1 MSLDRCMQ
9 PSSQPDTQKGGEQVR
24 YIGVDVGKKRYQVC
38 ITDEHGVILN
48 EFPFDN
54 TFNGVERLR

>member
-1 MSLDRCMQ
+1 
-9 PSSQPDTQKGGEQVR
+9 VR